1 MKLES
6 GIQGV
11 RREANTEML
20 YQISNGN
27 TTPLG
32 SINDVDQVLNLII
45 LVTKL
50 ASIETLVAVI
60 PVFTQHRKS
69 DNT

>member
-1 MKLES
+1 MKTGELES

-27 TTPLG
+27 TTPVG
-32 SINDVDQVLNLII
+32 GIDDVDQVL
-45 LVTKL
+45 K
-50 ASIETLVAVI
+50 
-60 PVFTQHRKS
+60 P
-69 DNT
+69 